1 MKVVFFGD
9 SLTWGGYGG
18 DYVGEIKQR
27 VGEKHEIINTGVG
40 GNTVLNLS
48 RRLERDVLDHEPDA
62 VFVMVGG
69 NDAVSYS
76 QPDTR
81 PYYRKS
87 MQIPEGV
94 VSPDDF
100 RSAYRDLINQLQAH
114 YIHTFIGLEP
124 MEANPTVSAAMKQYN
139 ALARAEAEAHNVPV
153 LDLFAHFVPG
163 TIPERRPIS
172 TKFIQQ
178 IGERE
183 RTGFSDW
190 YGEQKAHGYAY
201 TFDGVHWT
209 PEAAAQAAQMIVK
222 FMEL

>member
-1 MKVVFFGD
+1 
-9 SLTWGGYGG
+9 SS
-18 DYVGEIKQR
+18 
-27 VGEKHEIINTGVG
+27 
-40 GNTVLNLS
+40 S
-48 RRLERDVLDHEPDA
+48 RRRAHEPDA

-76 QPDTR
+76 QPDSR

-87 MQIPEGV
+87 MQIPEGT

-100 RSAYRDLINQLQAH
+100 RSAYRDVINRLQGH

-124 MEANPTVSAAMKQYN
+124 MEANPTVTAAMKQFN

-153 LDLFAHFVPG
+153 LDLFAHFVPDA
-163 TIPERRPIS
+163 IPERKPI
-172 TKFIQQ
+172 TTRFIQQ
-178 IGERE
+178 IGDRE

-190 YGEQKAHGYAY
+190 YGEQETHGYAY

-209 PEAAAQAAQMIVK
+209 PRAAAEAAQLIIT